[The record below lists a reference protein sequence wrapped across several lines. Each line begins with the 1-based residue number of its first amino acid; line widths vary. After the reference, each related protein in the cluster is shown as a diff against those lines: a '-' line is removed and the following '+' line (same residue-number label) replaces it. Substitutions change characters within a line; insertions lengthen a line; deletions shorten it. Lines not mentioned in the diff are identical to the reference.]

1 MQLIANSRY
10 FKGNQKWQ
18 EKRCQKNI
26 GEKTK
31 KHFKY
36 QQKCKNSV
44 FFGGGYQTDR

>member
-26 GEKTK
+26 GEKK